1 MFSQVRV
8 VGTQNGATIYDRPT
22 GQAVEEPI
30 TMLSTSVTMAEDR
43 HSKYIILM
51 FDTYKP
57 TAAGDITWKV
67 TIPGG
72 ELATAVTYVRM
83 K

>member
-1 MFSQVRV
+1 
-8 VGTQNGATIYDRPT
+8 
-22 GQAVEEPI
+22 
-30 TMLSTSVTMAEDR
+30 MAEDR